1 MGTQH
6 GGALTYLLDYLEV
19 DSKVLELSAWN
30 LSGIVSESDFL
41 EAIQSVES
49 SETTNY
55 ITCKLPIESI
65 YLIHAAETAGFH
77 FVETQ
82 FKTVLRLNKSFD
94 TAKYPYDYMRIESSE
109 DLSKVM
115 KIAESTIE
123 HDRFSR
129 DPRIGSK
136 ASGLRYREYL
146 EDSFHRDD
154 DEIWAVKSKST
165 GQILTFRSH
174 RQMSQDEVNLLI
186 GGVDPDFKDLG
197 LGIISSHFCFNQLRV
212 SGYRRAI
219 THISAAN
226 TPIMNLE
233 LGHLGFRISQTYLV
247 MRAIA

>member
-1 MGTQH
+1 M
-6 GGALTYLLDYLEV
+6 TYSLDYLEV
-19 DSKVLELSAWN
+19 DSEVLELSAWN
-30 LSGIVSESDFL
+30 LSEIVSESDFL
-41 EAIQSVES
+41 EAIQTVRNSR
-49 SETTNY
+49 TTTY
-55 ITCKLPIESI
+55 ITCKLPIENL
-65 YLIHAAETAGFH
+65 YLIHAAEVAGFQ

-94 TAKYPYDYMRIESSE
+94 TAKYPYDYIRIESPD
-109 DLSKVM
+109 DLTKVM

-136 ASGLRYREYL
+136 ASGLRYRKYL
-146 EDSFHRDD
+146 EDSFQRDD
-154 DEIWAVKSKST
+154 DEIWAVRSKST

-174 RQMSQDEVNLLI
+174 RQLSKDEVNLLI
-186 GGVDPDFKDLG
+186 GGVHPDFKDLG
-197 LGIISSHFCFNQLRV
+197 LGIISSHFCFNQLRR

-233 LGHLGFRISQTYLV
+233 LGHLGFRISQTYIV
-247 MRAIA
+247 MRAFA

>member
-1 MGTQH
+1 M
-6 GGALTYLLDYLEV
+6 TYSLDYLEV
-19 DSKVLELSAWN
+19 DSEVLELSAWN
-30 LSGIVSESDFL
+30 LSEIASESDFL
-41 EAIQSVES
+41 EAIQSFGKS
-49 SETTNY
+49 KTTNY
-55 ITCKLPIESI
+55 ITCKLPIESM
-65 YLIHAAETAGFH
+65 YLIHAAEAAGFH

-82 FKTVLRLNKSFD
+82 FKTVIRLNKSFD
-94 TAKYPYDYMRIESSE
+94 TAKYPYDYVRIESPD
-109 DLSKVM
+109 DLSNIL

-129 DPRIGSK
+129 DPRIGSI
-136 ASGLRYREYL
+136 ASGLRYGKYL

-174 RQMSQDEVNLLI
+174 RQVSQDEVNLLV
-186 GGVDPDFKDLG
+186 GGVHPDFKDLG
-197 LGIISSHFCFNQLRV
+197 LGIISSHFCFNQLRL
-212 SGYRRAI
+212 SEFRRAF

-233 LGHLGFRISQTYLV
+233 LGHLGFRISQTYVV

>member
-1 MGTQH
+1 M
-6 GGALTYLLDYLEV
+6 TYSLDYLEV
-19 DSKVLELSAWN
+19 DSEVLELSAWN
-30 LSGIVSESDFL
+30 LLEIASESDFL
-41 EAIQSVES
+41 EAIQSVGKS
-49 SETTNY
+49 KTTNY
-55 ITCKLPIESI
+55 ITCKLPIESMH
-65 YLIHAAETAGFH
+65 LIHAAEAAGFH

-82 FKTVLRLNKSFD
+82 FKTVIRLNKSFD
-94 TAKYPYDYMRIESSE
+94 TAKYPYDYVRIESLD
-109 DLSKVM
+109 DLSNVL

-129 DPRIGSK
+129 DPRIGSIV
-136 ASGLRYREYL
+136 SGLRYQKYL

-174 RQMSQDEVNLLI
+174 RQVSQDEVNLLI
-186 GGVDPDFKDLG
+186 GGVHPDFKDLG
-197 LGIISSHFCFNQLRV
+197 LGIISSHFCFNQLRL
-212 SGYRRAI
+212 SEFRRAI

-233 LGHLGFRISQTYLV
+233 LGHLGFRISQTYVV

>member
-1 MGTQH
+1 M
-6 GGALTYLLDYLEV
+6 TYSLDYLEV
-19 DSKVLELSAWN
+19 DSEVLELSAWN

-41 EAIQSVES
+41 EAIESVGN

-65 YLIHAAETAGFH
+65 YLIHAAEAAGFH

-94 TAKYPYDYMRIESSE
+94 TAKYPYDYVRIESRD
-109 DLSKVM
+109 DLSVVM

-136 ASGLRYREYL
+136 ASGLRYQKYL
-146 EDSFHRDD
+146 EDSFYRDD
-154 DEIWAVKSKST
+154 DEIWAVRSKST
-165 GQILTFRSH
+165 GHILTFRSH
-174 RQMSQDEVNLLI
+174 RQMGQGEVNLLI
-186 GGVDPDFKDLG
+186 GGVHPEFKDIG
-197 LGIISSHFCFNQLRV
+197 LGIISSHFCFNQLRL

-233 LGHLGFRISQTYLV
+233 LGHLGFRLSQTYIV